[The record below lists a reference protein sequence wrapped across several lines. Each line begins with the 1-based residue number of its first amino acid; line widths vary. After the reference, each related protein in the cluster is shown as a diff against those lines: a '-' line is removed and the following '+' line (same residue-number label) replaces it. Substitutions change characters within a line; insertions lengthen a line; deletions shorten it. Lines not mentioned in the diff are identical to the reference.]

1 VAQRGEGCTGSS
13 SRASPWRR
21 RQCRSRATAVMKW
34 QRRCSVQ
41 AALGCGE
48 KRRRAGRGAVE
59 DEGLCL
65 YIGAEGE
72 AAAGD

>member
-1 VAQRGEGCTGSS
+1 
-13 SRASPWRR
+13 
-21 RQCRSRATAVMKW
+21 MKW